1 MVTRASFT
9 ARTVA
14 SAMSALA
21 VASVSVIGAPH
32 AQQPPSSTASAH
44 SISPAEARAIAQ
56 EAYIYLYP
64 LITMDVTRKQL
75 NNTDPKSGGGIGGP
89 PNTFNH
95 VRTFPD
101 ADMRAV
107 VRPNF
112 DTLYSSAWLDLTGG
126 PVVVSTA
133 DTGGRYFL
141 LPMIDMWTDVF
152 AVPGKRTQGTG
163 AANFAV
169 VPPGWTGTLPP
180 DTERIQAPTPYVWI
194 IGRTQTNGVKDYD
207 AVHRAQDGYRITLL
221 ADWGKT
227 PRTITQKIDPSID
240 TKTAP
245 LKQVNSM
252 PALDY
257 FRYGADLMRQ
267 HPPHDTDWSMLA
279 RMKRIGIEPG
289 KFDSARIG
297 PDALASGAAAGLRS
311 MTEKLP
317 TLARVVNGWQMN
329 TDTMGVYGDYYLKRA
344 IVAMVGLG
352 ANQPED
358 AIYPLNVADA
368 DGNPVSGEHR
378 YVLHFAK
385 SDLPPADA
393 FWSLTMYDEEG
404 FQVANPINRFAIGDR
419 DALKYNADGSLDL
432 FIQNEN
438 PGPDGEANWLPSPK
452 SGKLGLTLRL
462 YAPRAEAL
470 DGRWNP
476 PPIKRSTSIGRAL
489 Q

>member
-1 MVTRASFT
+1 MALIRHMTSF
-9 ARTVA
+9 AA
-14 SAMSALA
+14 ALA
-21 VASVSVIGAPH
+21 LTSAAVVGAVC
-32 AQQPPSSTASAH
+32 AQQQAPTAVE
-44 SISPAEARAIAQ
+44 PDEAQVIAR

-64 LITMDVTRKQL
+64 LITMDITRKQL
-75 NNTDPKSGGGIGGP
+75 TNTRPDSGGIGGA

-95 VRTFPD
+95 IRTFPP
-101 ADMRAV
+101 ADMKAV

-112 DTLYSSAWLDLTGG
+112 DTLYSSAWLDLTDG

-133 DTGGRYFL
+133 DTGGRYFM
-141 LPMIDMWTDVF
+141 LPMLDMWTDVF
-152 AVPGKRTQGTG
+152 AVPGKRTNGTG

-169 VPPGWTGTLPP
+169 VPPGWTGTLPS

-207 AVHRAQDGYRITLL
+207 AVHKVQDGFKITLL

-227 PRTITQKIDPSID
+227 PRKIEQKIDPSVD
-240 TKTAP
+240 TKTEP
-245 LKQVNSM
+245 LKQVNDM
-252 PALDY
+252 PAAAY
-257 FRYGADLMRQ
+257 FKYGAELMKQ
-267 HPPHDTDWSMLA
+267 HPPHVTDWSILA

-289 KFDSARIG
+289 KFDDTKVNA
-297 PDALASGAAAGLRS
+297 DTLTKGAAEGLKL
-311 MTEKLP
+311 MADKLP

-344 IVAMVGLG
+344 IIAMVGLG

-368 DGNPVSGEHR
+368 DGKPVVGENN
-378 YVLHFAK
+378 YVLHFDK
-385 SDLPPADA
+385 GQLPPANA
-393 FWSLTMYDEEG
+393 FWSLTMYDADG
-404 FQVANPINRFAIGDR
+404 FQVANPIDRFALGDR
-419 DALKYNADGSLDL
+419 DSLKYNTDGSLDL

-438 PGPDGEANWLPSPK
+438 PGPDRESNWLPAPK

-462 YAPRAEAL
+462 YAPKPEAL

-476 PPIKRSTSIGRAL
+476 PPVKQSTSVGRAL
-489 Q
+489 K